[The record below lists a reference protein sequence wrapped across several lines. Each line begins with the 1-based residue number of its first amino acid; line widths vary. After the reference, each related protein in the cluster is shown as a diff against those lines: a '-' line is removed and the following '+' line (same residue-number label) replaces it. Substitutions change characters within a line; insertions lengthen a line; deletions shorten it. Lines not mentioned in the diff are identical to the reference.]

1 MNNQSIEMA
10 DPSDPKPVVED
21 VEDAVVVPQS
31 VGDNPLLAD
40 AAKVSFWDL
49 PPGSKFKTL
58 LRLEALSLFTILSL
72 GYVYKVTEISKVLHI
87 INDELHKQGK
97 GFEVPRIGILFLH
110 ELPGMIAVLT
120 IGSLFLL
127 CGYQGMKKRSA
138 WRLFIFNGTRCWGA
152 CNAFMGIVFCVAGLV
167 FLPEWTSLALE
178 CDARDICM
186 PDGIVTNETLSCLEG
201 SYPDSRGNI
210 MPEECKK
217 LENWFVH
224 CPPPHRPHPLPQLR
238 GSAPPCGMAHPAH
251 FRIVRFFVH
260 VDTHRPHFD
269 GMPPHTVFSHH
280 VSRLVMDPYNM
291 RHGMPPHPG
300 MFPRKEAFK
309 NEAEDT
315 AIGIDETR
323 DNAPEDIPED
333 TPDVSE
339 DSSDISQE
347 TYDLS
352 QETSDLSQKT
362 SDLSEDSSEK
372 NSMEEVEEEHSERKL
387 MRNFFPNGQCTVNV
401 NGINNFHTYLQMQ
414 PQLEVEAFLNL
425 SVYLTMYF
433 ALFLLHSLTFAVGV
447 KFRRQIQKEA
457 RLVALHQTEGHAM
470 YPMPAAREVPLINE
484 ECEV

>member
-1 MNNQSIEMA
+1 MVSIEMPNQSIEMA

-21 VEDAVVVPQS
+21 VQDAVVVPQS
-31 VGDNPLLAD
+31 VGENPLLAD

-49 PPGSKFKTL
+49 PPQSKFKTL
-58 LRLEALSLFTILSL
+58 LGLEAFSLFTILSL
-72 GYVYKVTEISKVLHI
+72 GYVYKVTEIWKVLHI

-110 ELPGMIAVLT
+110 ELPGMLAVLI

-138 WRLFIFNGTRCWGA
+138 WRLCIFNGTRCWGA

-186 PDGIVTNETLSCLEG
+186 PDGIVTNETLSCLDG

-210 MPEECKK
+210 MPQECKK

-224 CPPPHRPHPLPQLR
+224 CPPPQRPYPPPQLR
-238 GSAPPCGMAHPAH
+238 GSAPPSGMAHPAH
-251 FRIVRFFVH
+251 IRIVRFFVH

-269 GMPPHTVFSHH
+269 GMPPHPVFSHH
-280 VSRLVMDPYNM
+280 VSRFVMDPYNM
-291 RHGMPPHPG
+291 RHGMPHHG

-333 TPDVSE
+333 
-339 DSSDISQE
+339 SSDISQE
-347 TYDLS
+347 TS
-352 QETSDLSQKT
+352 ETP
-362 SDLSEDSSEK
+362 DLSEDSSE
-372 NSMEEVEEEHSERKL
+372 NNAMEEIEEEHPERKL
-387 MRNFFPNGQCTVNV
+387 MQNFFPNGKCTVNV

-425 SVYLTMYF
+425 NVYLTMYF
-433 ALFLLHSLTFAVGV
+433 ALFLLHSITFAVGV

-457 RLVALHQTEGHAM
+457 RLVALHQTVGHAM
-470 YPMPAAREVPLINE
+470 YPMPAEREVPLINE